1 MDMTTKHWPLLLIGF
16 VSGISSGLFGAGGGV
31 IVVLLITMLLHQDQ
45 HIAQA
50 TAISITFVASIIS
63 SISYY
68 LHGNLQWSLIIPVTI
83 GSVVGG
89 YVGAKLMKKLSSKHL
104 KRFFGIFMILSGI
117 RMMFG

>member
-1 MDMTTKHWPLLLIGF
+1 MDISAKRWPLLVIGF
-16 VSGISSGLFGAGGGV
+16 FSGISSGLFGAGGGV
-31 IVVLLITMLLHQDQ
+31 IVVLLMTMLLHQDQ

-63 SISYY
+63 SVIYY
-68 LHGNLQWSLIIPVTI
+68 LHGNLQWSLIIPVAI
-83 GSVVGG
+83 GSMAGG
-89 YVGAKLMKKLSSKHL
+89 YAGAKLMKKLSSKHL